1 MLVIEDKILKYKTE
15 MNNKIINSIIVIV
28 TIAIASL
35 SIFVACTE
43 EDNINMAT
51 PVATQKIQV
60 YDNSFLGLDEASIN
74 KDVERIKIKYN
85 IEMTSFINEE
95 AFITMLAEHQEYTEF
110 FYQHLN
116 AATPDELELLASQNW
131 IDDFNNFM
139 LYIDMEDYES
149 AASEI
154 QAFSTLFF
162 NEEVTAESL
171 QNNTSALFVSSNEIQ
186 QSFANLFAT
195 LSNSYEAISFMDD
208 HELTDFFNVALQYRL
223 LLYGNEDPIIICY
236 APPGTN
242 PQDYLHNPDLLECH
256 KKAEWRLGLATT
268 KATGA
273 YALQIA
279 SCSALGPTLF
289 AIVCA
294 SAATVVY
301 VDALI
306 DAAYNH
312 SRALEL
318 CNQRFGSI

>member
-1 MLVIEDKILKYKTE
+1 

-242 PQDYLHNPDLLECH
+242 PQDYLHNPDLINCYDA
-256 KKAEWRLGLATT
+256 AEIKLNQSLS
-268 KATGA
+268 
-273 YALQIA
+273 IA
-279 SCSALGPTLF
+279 SALLD
-289 AIVCA
+289 A
-294 SAATVVY
+294 
-301 VDALI
+301 ALI
-306 DAAYNH
+306 GCAFTNVGVGACIGVAVAAYGYSVYQAAKTHKLARENCD
-312 SRALEL
+312 LK
-318 CNQRFGSI
+318 FKK